1 MSDDEQVERDEAIE
15 DESGLSRR
23 ELFLKGGLLGAG
35 AAFLGSPVA
44 ALAAAGRGSAAEAS
58 SLRIAVIT
66 HGAGDAFWSV
76 AKKGAQRAGRDLGVN
91 VLYSESR
98 NDPQRQASLITSAVS
113 KKVKGIAVSAPN
125 PSAIKDALARAKS
138 AKIPVITLNSGVDK
152 YKQLGALTHVG
163 QTETIA
169 GRAAGARLKAS
180 GAKNLLVVIHE
191 QGNIGLEQRYS
202 GAKSGFKGSTS
213 RLQVAGVNDLAGTQN
228 SIRSK
233 LLASRKIDAVLTLN
247 PQVATAAQQAI
258 KAARSKAKLGT
269 FDLSSDVIKAIRA
282 GQMAFAIDQQQYL
295 QGYLPVVFLYL
306 YDYNLNTVGGG
317 QPVLT
322 GPGFV
327 DRGNAARVA
336 AYARRGTR

>member
-1 MSDDEQVERDEAIE
+1 MSDEEQVETEERAE
-15 DESGLSRR
+15 DESGLSLR
-23 ELFLKGGLLGAG
+23 ELFLRGGLLGAG
-35 AAFLGSPVA
+35 AAFLGSPAA
-44 ALAAAGRGSAAEAS
+44 ALAAAGRGSSAEAA

-76 AKKGAQRAGRDLGVN
+76 AKKGAVKAGKDLGVG

-98 NDPQRQASLITSAVS
+98 NDPQRQAQLITSAVS

-125 PSAIKDALARAKS
+125 PSAIKDALARAKR

-169 GRAAGARLKAS
+169 GQAAGARLKAS
-180 GAKNLLVVIHE
+180 GGKN
-191 QGNIGLEQRYS
+191 
-202 GAKSGFKGSTS
+202 
-213 RLQVAGVNDLAGTQN
+213 
-228 SIRSK
+228 
-233 LLASRKIDAVLTLN
+233 
-247 PQVATAAQQAI
+247 
-258 KAARSKAKLGT
+258 
-269 FDLSSDVIKAIRA
+269 
-282 GQMAFAIDQQQYL
+282 
-295 QGYLPVVFLYL
+295 LPVVFHYL

-327 DRGNAARVA
+327 DKTNAARVA

>member
-1 MSDDEQVERDEAIE
+1 MSDEEQVETEETIE

-23 ELFLKGGLLGAG
+23 ELLLTGGLVSAG
-35 AAFLGSPVA
+35 AALLGSPAA
-44 ALAAAGRGSAAEAS
+44 ALAAARRGSAAEAS
-58 SLRIAVIT
+58 SVRIAVIT

-76 AKKGAQRAGRDLGVN
+76 AKKGAQRAGTDLGVN

-98 NDPQRQASLITSAVS
+98 NDPQRQASLVTSAVS

-125 PSAIKDALARAKS
+125 PGALKDALARAKR

-152 YKQLGALTHVG
+152 YKQLGAVTHVG

-180 GAKNLLVVIHE
+180 GGKNLLVVIHE

-202 GAKSGFKGSTS
+202 GAKAGFKGSTS

-258 KAARSKAKLGT
+258 KSARSKAKLAT
-269 FDLSSDVIKAIRA
+269 FDLSSDVISAIRG
-282 GQMAFAIDQQQYL
+282 GQMSFAIDQQQYL

-306 YDYNLNTVGGG
+306 YNYNLNTIGGG

-327 DRGNAARVA
+327 DKGNAARVS